1 MLLFGCSIKTIYV
14 NLFCG
19 TKGNTMNLFFNVD
32 DSKINSG
39 SAKHATLLTVAIL
52 LTAFSIK
59 AHAVG
64 ANVLQIAQYI
74 K

>member
-1 MLLFGCSIKTIYV
+1 LGAQSKTILV

-19 TKGNTMNLFFNVD
+19 TKGTTMNLFFNVD
-32 DSKINSG
+32 DSKFTTG
-39 SAKHATLLTVAIL
+39 SAKQATLLTIAIL

-64 ANVLQIAQYI
+64 ANVLQLAQYI

>member
-1 MLLFGCSIKTIYV
+1 
-14 NLFCG
+14 
-19 TKGNTMNLFFNVD
+19 MNLFFNVD

-39 SAKHATLLTVAIL
+39 SAKHATLLTMAIL